1 MLICEYLH
9 VCESTN
15 TSTSLQ
21 GIDTARGGN
30 SSCPHA
36 AVTRPSWRCNWHSGY
51 DWREVVRA
59 PERSASHGR
68 TPQV

>member
-9 VCESTN
+9 ICESTN

-36 AVTRPSWRCNWHSGY
+36 AMTRAPWRRNWRSGY
-51 DWREVVRA
+51 DRRVDIRA
-59 PERSASHGR
+59 AERSASLGR
-68 TPQV
+68 TTQV